1 MADADHEVERDPQRD
16 DELDAETRARRAAA
30 LAQIVKFGDPVL
42 KARAVPVDRF
52 DDVLRTQVARMGRVM
67 HDAIGVGLA
76 APQVGISNRVLVYR
90 AQPDASI
97 AALVNPEIEWSGT
110 ELEPLEEGCLSLP
123 GVLLEVDRPVHVRV
137 RARDEHGDEVVVEAT
152 GLEAR
157 VLQHEIDHLDGV
169 LTLDRVSRDARKR
182 ALRALRDAE
191 RAA

>member
-1 MADADHEVERDPQRD
+1 MADADHEVERDPERP

-42 KARAVPVDRF
+42 TARAVPVDRF
-52 DDVLRTQVARMGRVM
+52 DDVLRTQVVRMGRLM
-67 HDAIGVGLA
+67 NDAIGVGLA

-90 AQPDASI
+90 AQPEASI
-97 AALVNPEIEWSGT
+97 AALVNPEVEWSGT
-110 ELEPLEEGCLSLP
+110 ALEPLEEGCLSLP
-123 GVLLEVDRPVHVRV
+123 GVLLEVDRPIHVRV
-137 RARDEHGDEVVVEAT
+137 RASDERGEDVVVEAS

-169 LTLDRVSRDARKR
+169 LTLDRVSRDQRKR

-191 RAA
+191 HAA